1 MFVYLITNTVN
12 GKQYIGQTV
21 QDPRERW
28 YRHCSTNPGNTVI
41 GRAIHKYGKENF
53 KFEVVDTATNL
64 EELNKK
70 EVEWISKLST
80 LKNGYNLRE
89 GGNNTKLTE
98 EIKNKISLSL
108 KGIPKPNY
116 RKPFKCVE
124 NGKIYN
130 TLEECAKDM
139 NCHKTSVSKVLKK
152 KRNNVY
158 GHTFEYMKEN

>member
-1 MFVYLITNTVN
+1 MTLRWVGRTQVSRSTDRKWTLTWKSSWLLLSTSSRSISTSRKYSSLLNRFLMFVYLITNTVN

-21 QDPRERW
+21 Q
-28 YRHCSTNPGNTVI
+28 
-41 GRAIHKYGKENF
+41 
-53 KFEVVDTATNL
+53 
-64 EELNKK
+64 
-70 EVEWISKLST
+70 
-80 LKNGYNLRE
+80 
-89 GGNNTKLTE
+89 
-98 EIKNKISLSL
+98 IKNKISLSL

-158 GHTFEYMKEN
+158 G